1 MNRNNVGGKNIVS
14 QPAMGMLASF
24 FALLVWQQILV
35 VVVVIGVIAAIIYG
49 IVFVSNAK
57 DNLSTDKNNERK
69 KLSQVAALDLFYTMN
84 FNAKKGIAEAFK
96 PVPAEQKMLINSH
109 VLGMRNIGY
118 LGPYEYGVYDE
129 KDGVRYALSSG
140 ARCLILDIDYYKS
153 IQGPALVMRDR
164 DGVQISN
171 NYGSI
176 KKVCQAIA
184 DNTFTLMGNYTPFG
198 LSKDPLIVVLNIH
211 SSPDMVQDQAG
222 YIRFLRQIGKQVQPL
237 QKILLGNTPKGDYR
251 RHAKAGELWFTPIEQ
266 LRSSC
271 IVLCNL
277 DTSILQMTESY
288 KMGKTTFEEDLDY
301 IVHGFV
307 AKDMNK
313 LKDNDCAVI
322 STSTELLTTPT
333 QNISDRIKI
342 TKSKFTII
350 LDSDTQTLI
359 EKAKLEKLLKIY
371 GVHCVPI
378 NTYSDETAVGPWLQK
393 NVSAGGL
400 YSKNSWVIKDLPLR
414 YIPPKPIVTVAQST
428 KVNTNMGAG
437 PGKIVL
443 K

>member
-1 MNRNNVGGKNIVS
+1 MNVGKNIVAP
-14 QPAMGMLASF
+14 PATGILASF
-24 FALLVWQQILV
+24 LALLLWQKVAV
-35 VVVVIGVIAAIIYG
+35 VLLVIGVVAAIIYG

-57 DNLSTDKNNERK
+57 DNLSNDKNNERK
-69 KLSQVAALDLFYTMN
+69 KLSQVALLDLFYNIN
-84 FNAKKGIAEAFK
+84 FNAKKGITEAFK
-96 PVPAEQKMLINSH
+96 PVPSEQRTLINSH
-109 VLGMRNIGY
+109 VLGMRHVGY
-118 LGPYEYGVYDE
+118 IGPYEYGVYDE
-129 KDGVRYALSSG
+129 MNGVRYALASG

-153 IQGPALVMRDR
+153 INGPALVMRDK

-176 KKVCQAIA
+176 QKVCQAIA
-184 DNTFTLMGNYTPFG
+184 ENTFTLMGNYTPFG

-211 SSPDMVQDQAG
+211 KTPDMVQDQAG

-251 RHAKAGELWFTPIEQ
+251 RHAKAGSLWFTPVEE
-266 LRSSC
+266 LKSSC
-271 IVLCNL
+271 IVLCNV
-277 DTSILQMTESY
+277 DTSILTMADSY

-307 AKDMNK
+307 ASDINK

-322 STSTELLTTPT
+322 TTSTELLTTPT

-342 TKSKFTII
+342 TKSKFTIVMESDNQVLVEKKK
-350 LDSDTQTLI
+350 LDT
-359 EKAKLEKLLKIY
+359 LLKTY

-378 NTYSDETAVGPWLQK
+378 YAYADETAISPWLQK
-393 NVSAGGL
+393 DVSKGGL
-400 YSKNSWVIKDLPLR
+400 YSKNSWVVKDLPLR